1 MKRMMMTVMI
11 LSALLASA
19 LTGCGND
26 SSDTTAAPAVTVTT
40 TEATTEAATEATE
53 TTTDSSEATADAQ
66 TTAAE
71 DDQLTSTPAAETPEA
86 QAAVTEKPAESAE
99 ASDVLSEA
107 QMKEASKKLIQEY
120 VSLYDGIVCGAV
132 QVDGSDA
139 YSPNPERP
147 YFHVTDSKYQS
158 IADLKNALANTLSGS
173 EYDKMINLMLEDTVP
188 IYVEQEGKLYTL
200 SVGRGSAYSDTWC
213 WDELQFTNVTA
224 NSFTV
229 TAKYIHIGD
238 TVITQSFDIV
248 NTEGGFR
255 INNASETR
263 VS

>member
-1 MKRMMMTVMI
+1 MKRMMMTVVI

-19 LTGCGND
+19 MTGCGND
-26 SSDTTAAPAVTVTT
+26 SSDTTAKPAATVTT
-40 TEATTEAATEATE
+40 TEATTETTTEATE
-53 TTTDSSEATADAQ
+53 TTTDSSEAVADAQ

-71 DDQLTSTPAAETPEA
+71 DDQLTSAPAEIPEA

-107 QMKEASKKLIQEY
+107 QMKETSKKLIQEY
-120 VSLYDGIVCGAV
+120 VNLYDGVVCGAV

-139 YSPNPERP
+139 YSPNPDRP

-224 NSFTV
+224 DSFTV
-229 TAKYIHIGD
+229 TAKYIHIAD

-255 INNASETR
+255 ISNASETQL
-263 VS
+263 S

>member
-1 MKRMMMTVMI
+1 MT
-11 LSALLASA
+11 
-19 LTGCGND
+19 
-26 SSDTTAAPAVTVTT
+26 
-40 TEATTEAATEATE
+40 TTEAATEAATETTE
-53 TTTDSSEATADAQ
+53 TTTDSSEAITDAQ

-71 DDQLTSTPAAETPEA
+71 ADQLTSEPVAETPEV
-86 QAAVTEKPAESAE
+86 QDAVTEKPAEGSE
-99 ASDVLSEA
+99 TSDVLSEA
-107 QMKEASKKLIQEY
+107 QMKETSKKLIQEY
-120 VSLYDGIVCGAV
+120 VSLYDGIVCGVV

-158 IADLKNALANTLSGS
+158 ITDLKTALANTLSGS

-188 IYVEQEGKLYTL
+188 IYLEQEGKLYAL
-200 SVGRGSAYSDTWC
+200 SVGRGSAYSDSWC

-229 TAKYIHIGD
+229 TAKYIHIAD
-238 TVITQSFDIV
+238 IAITQSFDIV

-263 VS
+263 IS